1 MPTELLVVEDDELLR
16 RGIGLALRKEGYL
29 VREAGSLEEARRAW
43 HERLRLVIL
52 DLNLPDGDGRELL
65 SQFRAGGVPVIVLT
79 ARDGEEDEVK
89 SFDLGCDDYVTKPFS
104 TVLLRRRIA
113 AVLRRA
119 GKGNRNVYCHGEL
132 VYRFSEKELLR
143 NGQSVKLTGTE
154 RRLLEVFLRHRNQ
167 VLTREALLKQV
178 WDAYE
183 NYVDERTLK
192 VNISRL
198 REKVEKDAR
207 NPEYICTVFGIGYKW
222 SDGYE

>member
-1 MPTELLVVEDDELLR
+1 ML
-16 RGIGLALRKEGYL
+16 
-29 VREAGSLEEARRAW
+29 
-43 HERLRLVIL
+43 
-52 DLNLPDGDGRELL
+52 
-65 SQFRAGGVPVIVLT
+65 FR
-79 ARDGEEDEVK
+79 
-89 SFDLGCDDYVTKPFS
+89 S
-104 TVLLRRRIA
+104 

-119 GKGNRNVYCHGEL
+119 GKGNGNVYCHGEL

-167 VLTREALLKQV
+167 VLTREALLEQV

>member
-1 MPTELLVVEDDELLR
+1 
-16 RGIGLALRKEGYL
+16 
-29 VREAGSLEEARRAW
+29 
-43 HERLRLVIL
+43 
-52 DLNLPDGDGRELL
+52 LNLPDGDGRELL

-113 AVLRRA
+113 

-167 VLTREALLKQV
+167 VLTREALLEQV

>member
-1 MPTELLVVEDDELLR
+1 MR

-119 GKGNRNVYCHGEL
+119 GKGNGNV
-132 VYRFSEKELLR
+132 LLSRRTGLQIFGKGAFAQRTEREAHR
-143 NGQSVKLTGTE
+143 NGKKAFGGVPETPQSGADKGSL
-154 RRLLEVFLRHRNQ
+154 
-167 VLTREALLKQV
+167 A
-178 WDAYE
+178 
-183 NYVDERTLK
+183 
-192 VNISRL
+192 
-198 REKVEKDAR
+198 
-207 NPEYICTVFGIGYKW
+207 
-222 SDGYE
+222 

>member
-1 MPTELLVVEDDELLR
+1 MPAELLVVEDDELLR
-16 RGIGLALRKEGYL
+16 SGIVFALRKEGYL
-29 VREAGSLEEARRAW
+29 VREAGSLGEARRALN
-43 HERLRLVIL
+43 ERLRLVIL

-65 SQFRAGGVPVIVLT
+65 SQFRSGQVPVIVLT
-79 ARDGEEDEVK
+79 ARDGEEEAVK

-113 AVLRRA
+113 AVLRRT
-119 GKGNRNVYCHGEL
+119 GTGHGEL

-154 RRLLEVFLRHRNQ
+154 RKLLEAFLRHRNQ
-167 VLTREALLKQV
+167 VLTREALLEQV
-178 WDAYE
+178 WDVYE

-207 NPEYICTVFGIGYKW
+207 NPEYIRTVFGIGYKW
-222 SDGYE
+222 SDSYE